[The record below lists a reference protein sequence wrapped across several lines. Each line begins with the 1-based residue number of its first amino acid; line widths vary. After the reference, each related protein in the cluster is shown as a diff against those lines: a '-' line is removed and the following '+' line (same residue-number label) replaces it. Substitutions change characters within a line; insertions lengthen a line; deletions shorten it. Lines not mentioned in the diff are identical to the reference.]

1 MGQMISASEF
11 AIKLGVSAERVTQL
25 CKSGR
30 ISGAEQF
37 VMGSMSVWMIP
48 DQASDPR
55 KGNGRPRKVS
65 TMRPSQKLY
74 SHRDSVLSIAAKM
87 GMSNVRVFGSIARGE
102 DTDNSDVDLLVDAP
116 DNATLLDMVKLKYAL
131 ELEIGTQV
139 DVLTPDDLPNRS
151 KIAVLQEALPL

>member
-1 MGQMISASEF
+1 
-11 AIKLGVSAERVTQL
+11 
-25 CKSGR
+25 
-30 ISGAEQF
+30 
-37 VMGSMSVWMIP
+37 
-48 DQASDPR
+48 
-55 KGNGRPRKVS
+55 
-65 TMRPSQKLY
+65 MRPSQKLY

-151 KIAVLQEALPL
+151 KITVLQEALPL